1 MFARVTQYLTPSP
14 APQAFTSPHE
24 HFRCQ
29 VAVKLENLE
38 TPAKRAAE
46 KPAPDDAS
54 AQVAKLP
61 NLRLISPG
69 KSLVP
74 SEVSPPKKYCAFLCG
89 AECGVSPDPVDG
101 SRTAI
106 RWAYDKADPAD
117 SGTAGANDWHCER
130 AWVQVAHTHVDRDRT
145 KYQQTCALD
154 KDELTRFLEK
164 RQAGI
169 DKLKSRHGHE
179 KRRGAKIKRATW
191 QHTLNRSTTL
201 LTSQHLWTKHQA
213 PSRNSN

>member
-1 MFARVTQYLTPSP
+1 MTICFHVDDCKLSHKSP
-14 APQAFTSPHE
+14 KVND
-24 HFRCQ
+24 RMIRW
-29 VAVKLENLE
+29 L
-38 TPAKRAAE
+38 KRE
-46 KPAPDDAS
+46 Y
-54 AQVAKLP
+54 
-61 NLRLISPG
+61 
-69 KSLVP
+69 KSIF
-74 SEVSPPKKYCAFLCG
+74 E
-89 AECGVSPDPVDG
+89 DG
-101 SRTAI
+101 SGEMSVSRGKIHTYLGMTLDYTLQGRVVI
-106 RWAYDKADPAD
+106 TMFEYINEIVSAYDKADPNH

-130 AWVQVAHTHVDRDRT
+130 AWVKVAHTHVDRDRT
-145 KYQQTCALD
+145 RFQQTCAVD

-179 KRRGAKIKRATW
+179 KRRGAKIKRATC